1 MLPKNLKY
9 GTKIESAVARSSR
22 VNIQP
27 QNGTSTYNP
36 NDTIIFN
43 LPTRNNLVMVP
54 TESYLKFNVV
64 FTSGAA
70 DNAFRWDSC
79 GAHGIIQRIRVFHG
93 SNLLQDI
100 DNYGLLAK
108 MLFDLQQ
115 PTDGVYGK
123 QNILAGTRADL
134 AVRMPTIT
142 PLAGAQ
148 TDATINVALAQVST
162 KNMSAVQSNSGE
174 RLLSSAGGNALIANA
189 GTTATFTYCLNLISL
204 VGSLCSSSYIPL
216 FAMTSAPLRVEI
228 QLVPNAVN
236 ACACLTGTTTNTF
249 ALTNC
254 EYVANMI
261 ELGDSAMQTIYS
273 SLGGEP
279 LQFVVPDFR
288 NYQFSATIP
297 TGNVQTQ
304 IVFPIPAKF
313 TSLKALFITVRDKG
327 VGAGTFFPYSS
338 VACGIQEYYFRLG
351 ATTMPSKNPST
362 LPEMFSEVVKAIGS
376 IGDINYQPSIDKVAY
391 TLPISV
397 ALDDVATVNQTS
409 IVNSGSFYI
418 GLDLENYASADKSSI
433 FSGYNSN
440 NDDCFV
446 FLTFNQNTGAI
457 NARFDSFANFDT
469 VVVCE
474 NGTSYVK
481 F

>member
-9 GTKIESAVARSSR
+9 GSKVESAVARSSR

-27 QNGTSTYNP
+27 QGASSYIP

-43 LPTRNNLVMVP
+43 LPTRNNLVLVP

-70 DNAFRWDSC
+70 SNAFRWDAC
-79 GAHGIIQRIRVFHG
+79 GAHGLIQRIRVFHG

-100 DNYGLLAK
+100 DNYGMLAK

-115 PTDGVYGK
+115 PADAVYGK
-123 QNILAGTRADL
+123 QNILAGTRNDL
-134 AVRMPTIT
+134 AVLTPTV
-142 PLAGAQ
+142 GAFA
-148 TDATINVALAQVST
+148 DISAKNISAFQV
-162 KNMSAVQSNSGE
+162 NSGE
-174 RLLSSAGGNALIANA
+174 RLFNAGSTDNTFVGNA
-189 GTTATFTYCLNLISL
+189 GTTKLETYCLNLVSL

-236 ACACLTGTTTNTF
+236 ACATLTGALTNTF
-249 ALTNC
+249 SVTNC

-288 NYQFSATIP
+288 NYQF
-297 TGNVQTQ
+297 TQ
-304 IVFPIPAKF
+304 SLTANKTLVTFAIPAKF
-313 TSLKALFITVRDKG
+313 TSLKALFVTIRDKG
-327 VGAGTFFPYSS
+327 TGAVTFFPFSS
-338 VACGIQEYYFRLG
+338 VTMGCDEYYFRLG
-351 ATTMPSKNPST
+351 ATVMPSKSPTT

-376 IGDINYQPSIDKVAY
+376 IGDINYQPAIDKRTYSIAAS
-391 TLPISV
+391 T
-397 ALDDVATVNQTS
+397 ALDDVATTS
-409 IVNSGSFYI
+409 LTSGVSSGSFYI

-440 NDDCFV
+440 NDDCFA
-446 FLTFNQNTGAI
+446 FITLTPTGAVSL
-457 NARFDSFANFDT
+457 RFDAFANFDT

-474 NGTSYVK
+474 NQTCYVK

>member
-9 GTKIESAVARSSR
+9 GSKIESAVARSSR

-27 QNGTSTYNP
+27 QGASSYAA

-54 TESYLKFNVV
+54 TESYLKFNIK

-108 MLFDLQQ
+108 MLFDMQQ
-115 PTDGVYGK
+115 PTDAVYGK
-123 QNILAGTRADL
+123 QNVLAGTRSDL
-134 AVRMPTIT
+134 AVRTPTIT
-142 PLAGAQ
+142 PLAGVQ
-148 TDATINVALAQVST
+148 TDASINVALAQTSA
-162 KNMSAVQSNSGE
+162 KNVSAVQSNSGE
-174 RLLSSAGGNALIANA
+174 RLLSAAGGNALIAS
-189 GTTATFTYCLNLISL
+189 TASTDVYTYCLNLVSL

-228 QLVPNAVN
+228 QLVANPVN
-236 ACACLTGTTTNTF
+236 ACAALTGALANTF
-249 ALTNC
+249 DLSNC

-279 LQFVVPDFR
+279 LQYVVPDFR
-288 NYQFSATIP
+288 DYQFS
-297 TGNVQTQ
+297 QTLGTARTQ
-304 IVFPIPAKF
+304 VAFPIPAKF
-313 TSLKALFITVRDKG
+313 TSLKALFVTMRDKG
-327 VGAGTFFPYSS
+327 TGAITFFPYSS
-338 VACGIQEYYFRLG
+338 VSLGFNEYYFRLG
-351 ATTMPSKNPST
+351 PTTLPSKSPTT
-362 LPEMFSEVVKAIGS
+362 LPECFAEAIKAIGS
-376 IGDINYQPSIDKVAY
+376 IGDINYQPSIDKVSYQLA
-391 TLPISV
+391 TSS

-440 NDDCFV
+440 NDDCFA
-446 FLTFNQNTGAI
+446 FITLTPTAGVTV
-457 NARFDSFANFDT
+457 RFDSFANFDT

>member
-9 GTKIESAVARSSR
+9 GSKIESAVARSSR

-27 QNGTSTYNP
+27 QNGTSTYGA

-54 TESYLKFNVV
+54 TESYLKFNIVM
-64 FTSGAA
+64 TSAA
-70 DNAFRWDSC
+70 ASNAFRWDSC

-100 DNYGLLAK
+100 DNYGMLAK

-115 PTDGVYGK
+115 PTDATYGK

-134 AVRMPTIT
+134 SVTTPAVAAASSLPVIQ
-142 PLAGAQ
+142 A
-148 TDATINVALAQVST
+148 
-162 KNMSAVQSNSGE
+162 NSGE
-174 RLLSSAGGNALIANA
+174 RLTVTGGALTYIGNAGSSGI
-189 GTTATFTYCLNLISL
+189 FTYCLNLISL
-204 VGSLCSSSYIPL
+204 VGSLCSSSYIPM

-228 QLVPNAVN
+228 QLVPNLINGCSALSGALN
-236 ACACLTGTTTNTF
+236 NTF
-249 ALTNC
+249 AITNC

-288 NYQFSATIP
+288 NYQFNATVP
-297 TGNVQTQ
+297 TGNALTQ
-304 IVFPIPAKF
+304 IAFPIPAKF

-327 VGAGTFFPYSS
+327 TGAITFFPYSS
-338 VACGIQEYYFRLG
+338 VTCGLKDYSFRLG

-362 LPEMFSEVVKAIGS
+362 LTECFAEVVKAIGS
-376 IGDINYQPSIDKVAY
+376 IGDINYQPSIDKFSY
-391 TLPISV
+391 TLAVS
-397 ALDDVATVNQTS
+397 AANNDVDTAATTS
-409 IVNSGSFYI
+409 SASSGSFYI

-446 FLTFNQNTGAI
+446 FLSFSQNTGEI
-457 NARFDSFANFDT
+457 NARFDAFANFDA

>member
-9 GTKIESAVARSSR
+9 GSKIESAVARSSR

-27 QNGTSTYNP
+27 QGASSYGI

-43 LPTRNNLVMVP
+43 IPTRNNLVLVP
-54 TESYLKFNVV
+54 TESYLKFNIK

-79 GAHGIIQRIRVFHG
+79 GAHGIIQRVRVFHG

-100 DNYGLLAK
+100 DSYGLLAK

-115 PTDGVYGK
+115 PTDAVYGK
-123 QNILAGTRADL
+123 QNILSGTRTDL
-134 AVRMPTIT
+134 AVRTPT
-142 PLAGAQ
+142 
-148 TDATINVALAQVST
+148 VAAVADISLKT
-162 KNMSAVQSNSGE
+162 MSAVQANSGE
-174 RLLSSAGGNALIANA
+174 RLQVSATSTALIASGASTDNY
-189 GTTATFTYCLNLISL
+189 TYCLNLVSL

-228 QLVPNAVN
+228 QLVANPVN
-236 ACACLTGTTTNTF
+236 ACACLTGALANTF
-249 ALTNC
+249 DLSNC

-279 LQFVVPDFR
+279 LQYVVPDFR
-288 NYQFSATIP
+288 NYQF
-297 TGNVQTQ
+297 NQTLGTARTQ
-304 IVFPIPAKF
+304 VAFPIPAKF
-313 TSLKALFITVRDKG
+313 TSLKALFVTIRDKG
-327 VGAGTFFPYSS
+327 TGAVTCFPFSS
-338 VACGIQEYYFRLG
+338 VSMGFNEYYFRLG
-351 ATTMPSKNPST
+351 PTTLPSKSPST
-362 LPEMFSEVVKAIGS
+362 LPECFAEAAKAIGS
-376 IGDINYQPSIDKVAY
+376 IGDIHYSPSIDKFAY
-391 TLPISV
+391 QLATSPTYDDTATLN
-397 ALDDVATVNQTS
+397 LTS
-409 IVNSGSFYI
+409 FVNSGSFYI

-440 NDDCFV
+440 NDDCFA
-446 FLTFNQNTGAI
+446 FITLTPTAGVTL
-457 NARFDSFANFDT
+457 RFDSFANFDT

>member
-123 QNILAGTRADL
+123 QNILSGTRSDL
-134 AVRMPTIT
+134 AVRTPTIT
-142 PLAGAQ
+142 PLAGVQ
-148 TDATINVALAQVST
+148 TDATINVALAQASA
-162 KNMSAVQSNSGE
+162 KNVSAVQSNSGE

-236 ACACLTGTTTNTF
+236 ACACLTGTTTNSF

-304 IVFPIPAKF
+304 IAFPIPAKF